1 MSTLAFDT
9 RRFVKNLTSKGMKPE
24 LADALGDEMTELM
37 TGRLVTKDDIVDMA
51 TKTDLEHLKESVSK
65 DIEIIATKISNRLL
79 GILVALV
86 FVMAGVLFA
95 ANFAMLQFILP

>member
-1 MSTLAFDT
+1 MTTLAFDT

-51 TKTDLEHLKESVSK
+51 TKSDIKDMATKTDLKL
-65 DIEIIATKISNRLL
+65 ATTELWNKMLATQVVLAFIM
-79 GILVALV
+79 VAAV
-86 FVMAGVLFA
+86 IA
-95 ANFAMLQFILP
+95 ANFAILQNGLP